1 MASESAENRIAVAGA
16 GQVSQ
21 VARLLAE
28 FHDHLRKSRP
38 SAEELENSVRHVME
52 GGDGE
57 FLLGHVG
64 EEPAGFVQL
73 RWRWA
78 VWTRALDGWLE
89 DLFVSERHRR
99 SGMGRA
105 LGEAA
110 IERARELDCV
120 RLELDVDADNEAA
133 LALYR
138 SLGFSDTPK
147 GPAGSRL
154 MGIRVDL
161 P

>member
-1 MASESAENRIAVAGA
+1 
-16 GQVSQ
+16 
-21 VARLLAE
+21 
-28 FHDHLRKSRP
+28 
-38 SAEELENSVRHVME
+38 ME
-52 GGDGE
+52 GADGE
-57 FLLGHVG
+57 FLLGFVG

-99 SGMGRA
+99 SGLGRS

-110 IERARELDCV
+110 IERARELGCV
-120 RLELDVDADNEAA
+120 RLELDVDADNDPA

-138 SLGFSDTPK
+138 ELGFSDTSK
-147 GPAGSRL
+147 AEAGSRL
-154 MGIRVDL
+154 MGTRVR
-161 P
+161 

>member
-1 MASESAENRIAVAGA
+1 MSVDPKQRVAVAAARDVGE
-16 GQVSQ
+16 

-28 FHDHLRKSRP
+28 FHDHLGKPRP
-38 SAEELENSVRHVME
+38 PAEELEDSVRHVMD

-57 FLLGHVG
+57 FLLGFVG

-89 DLFVSERHRR
+89 DLFVVERYRR
-99 SGMGRA
+99 SGLGRL

-110 IERARELDCV
+110 IERARELGCV
-120 RLELDVDADNEAA
+120 RFELDVDADNDPA

-138 SLGFSDTPK
+138 ELGFSDTPK
-147 GPAGSRL
+147 GDAGSRL
-154 MGIRVDL
+154 MGIRL
-161 P
+161 K

>member
-1 MASESAENRIAVAGA
+1 MLG
-16 GQVSQ
+16 
-21 VARLLAE
+21 E
-28 FHDHLRKSRP
+28 FHDFLGKPRP

-57 FLLGHVG
+57 FLLGSVR

-89 DLFVSERHRR
+89 DLFVSERYRR
-99 SGMGRA
+99 SGLGRA

-110 IERARELDCV
+110 IERARELGCV

-138 SLGFSDTPK
+138 ALGFSDNPK
-147 GPAGSRL
+147 GEVGEQADGASAST
-154 MGIRVDL
+154 VS
-161 P
+161 